1 MALVLKELSKV
12 YMTWR
17 YQLFCVFIGTA
28 ATGALAIQNMQAD
41 RQKSSESGQ
50 MNNSL
55 MSQSNN
61 TSAAPPSQGKLS
73 SKIHTPHGK
82 DISLDHVY

>member
-1 MALVLKELSKV
+1 MS
-12 YMTWR
+12 
-17 YQLFCVFIGTA
+17 FIGTA

-61 TSAAPPSQGKLS
+61 TSAAPPSQGKLVPRTEDVNNMPVQITKS
-73 SKIHTPHGK
+73 E
-82 DISLDHVY
+82 